1 MADFEQY
8 LKPGKRGHLIGAGGV
23 SMAPLAEV
31 LAGMGLVID
40 GSDMA
45 ESEKTRYLR
54 SLGIDIKIGH
64 SAMNVAPDIQF
75 VVRTA
80 AVHDDNP
87 EIVEARAR
95 GVPIFERAQAWGA
108 IMRDYDNALCIA
120 GTHGKTTTTSMC
132 THILMA
138 AERDPTVMIGG
149 TLPLLH
155 AGHRVGGGDTIIL
168 ESCEYHD
175 SFLYFRPTIAVIL
188 DIEADHL
195 DYFSGLEDV
204 KRSFREFASKVPE
217 HGRIV
222 ANIDDRNT
230 MDALAPLGRELF
242 TFGLTEKADVYARNI
257 RRVGANS
264 EFDIYCHGKLFTSVT
279 LHIPGMHNVK
289 NALAATAACI
299 CLGVRPNA
307 VKYGLAGFNGAGRR
321 FEFKGKY
328 NGADIYDD
336 YAHHPTELRATLN
349 TAKEMGYKR
358 LIAVHQPFTY
368 SRTKM
373 LFNDFVD
380 VLKIPDITVI
390 TPIMGSREP
399 NDPTITSAKLAAQ
412 IPGSVL
418 VNSLQEAADWVK
430 QNAQPGDLVITLGCG
445 DIYKASKMMVE
456 KDQ

>member
-87 EIVEARAR
+87 ERVEARAR

-328 NGADIYDD
+328 TMTT
-336 YAHHPTELRATLN
+336 PT
-349 TAKEMGYKR
+349 
-358 LIAVHQPFTY
+358 
-368 SRTKM
+368 
-373 LFNDFVD
+373 
-380 VLKIPDITVI
+380 
-390 TPIMGSREP
+390 TPA
-399 NDPTITSAKLAAQ
+399 N
-412 IPGSVL
+412 
-418 VNSLQEAADWVK
+418 
-430 QNAQPGDLVITLGCG
+430 
-445 DIYKASKMMVE
+445 
-456 KDQ
+456 

>member
-257 RRVGANS
+257 PPRVGANS

-279 LHIPGMHNVK
+279 LHIPACTMLRTL
-289 NALAATAACI
+289 LAATAASSASACAKCCEI
-299 CLGVRPNA
+299 RPRRLQRRGAPVR
-307 VKYGLAGFNGAGRR
+307 VQGQ
-321 FEFKGKY
+321 
-328 NGADIYDD
+328 
-336 YAHHPTELRATLN
+336 
-349 TAKEMGYKR
+349 
-358 LIAVHQPFTY
+358 V
-368 SRTKM
+368 
-373 LFNDFVD
+373 
-380 VLKIPDITVI
+380 
-390 TPIMGSREP
+390 
-399 NDPTITSAKLAAQ
+399 
-412 IPGSVL
+412 
-418 VNSLQEAADWVK
+418 
-430 QNAQPGDLVITLGCG
+430 
-445 DIYKASKMMVE
+445 
-456 KDQ
+456 